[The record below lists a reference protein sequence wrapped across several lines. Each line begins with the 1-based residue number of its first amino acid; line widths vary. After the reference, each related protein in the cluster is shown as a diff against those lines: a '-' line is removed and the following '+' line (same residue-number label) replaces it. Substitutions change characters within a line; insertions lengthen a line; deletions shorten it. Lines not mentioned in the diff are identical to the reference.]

1 MKKIYA
7 VFLIAIAILVLTS
20 CSYSSVYLTKSGLN
34 NVAVVNDIK
43 NEPNNEVKDN
53 IEDKEV
59 KIENAVTNMP
69 GKNED
74 LSPVEEIKT
83 ITISAAG
90 DCTLGTDESFG
101 YSGSFMEE
109 FEKQNRNY
117 GYFFENVREIF
128 ANDDLTIVNLETT
141 LTNATKK
148 AEKKFRFKGLPE
160 FTEII
165 KMGNIEAVNIA
176 NNHTMDYLEQGYND
190 TIENLKKAD
199 IGFFGNNHKYVTTI
213 KDIKIGLLGYNGWS
227 NSENVKKQIKN
238 DIESLKADGCQLV
251 IVSFH
256 WGIERENYPNS
267 VQKDLGRFTIDSGAD
282 LVLGHHPH
290 VIQGIE
296 NYKGKY
302 IVYSLANFCFGGN
315 RNPSDKDTFIFQ
327 QTFEFK
333 NGEKTDSDKINIIP
347 CSVSSVKHRNNYQP
361 TPVEGDEAKRILQ
374 RIEKYSEIFK

>member
-69 GKNED
+69 SKNED

-117 GYFFENVREIF
+117 GYFFENAREIF

-256 WGIERENYPNS
+256 WGIERKNYPNS

>member
-20 CSYSSVYLTKSGLN
+20 CSYSSVHLTKSGLN

-59 KIENAVTNMP
+59 KIENAVTNML

-256 WGIERENYPNS
+256 WGIERKNYPNS
-267 VQKDLGRFTIDSGAD
+267 IQKR
-282 LVLGHHPH
+282 PR
-290 VIQGIE
+290 Q
-296 NYKGKY
+296 
-302 IVYSLANFCFGGN
+302 VYN
-315 RNPSDKDTFIFQ
+315 
-327 QTFEFK
+327 
-333 NGEKTDSDKINIIP
+333 
-347 CSVSSVKHRNNYQP
+347 
-361 TPVEGDEAKRILQ
+361 
-374 RIEKYSEIFK
+374 